1 MFNDSAIEAVKQ
13 WKYKPAQ
20 QSGRA
25 VSVYY
30 TVRVDFR
37 LR

>member
-1 MFNDSAIEAVKQ
+1 VKQ
-13 WKYKPAQ
+13 WKYKPALQ
-20 QSGRA
+20 NGKP